1 MVSRRT
7 IAPKEVWVTLA
18 WVPLT
23 NTSKVY
29 LVLSPKSTNRWIYPG
44 VVSAWFD
51 PELFE
56 IEPSDAEPEALNL
69 TRENLALLPSGVTSI
84 RGT

>member
-1 MVSRRT
+1 
-7 IAPKEVWVTLA
+7 
-18 WVPLT
+18 
-23 NTSKVY
+23 
-29 LVLSPKSTNRWIYPG
+29 
-44 VVSAWFD
+44 VSAWFD